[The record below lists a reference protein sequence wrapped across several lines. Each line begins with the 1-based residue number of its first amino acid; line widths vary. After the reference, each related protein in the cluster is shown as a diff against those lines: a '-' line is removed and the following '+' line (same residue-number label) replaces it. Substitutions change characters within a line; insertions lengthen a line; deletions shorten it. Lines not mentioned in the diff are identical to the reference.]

1 MSARLVLLRRHLNL
15 LILLILLSSL
25 TACSTLE
32 VRIERTPAPDH
43 AATATAAA
51 LATENAHLA
60 TPSATFAAPTST
72 PVLALGRL
80 AYLQG
85 GDVWVKGLPDEKP
98 QRLTTDGRNRNPRWS
113 PSGQWLAFRKGDYQV
128 WVMRADESAAR
139 PLNEGAVVMAFAW
152 APTADRLAYVTGTG
166 ALVALNADGSSQQE
180 LVAQGSGGP
189 YTGVVSMAWSPD
201 GEWLAYEQVEVRQ
214 EGEPPERYAGLW
226 RIRADS
232 SGATELL
239 NVGTPA
245 AYEPILAGW
254 SPDGSRIL
262 FWPDPHFSRSILAD
276 GTSLMAIPANGG
288 EPSEVVRSMLAYSD
302 CLAPSPEGT
311 LLAITEGGGRE
322 TWSHKRIAVVDLSS
336 GKLTYLTDDKTAA
349 FSPAWSPDGQRI
361 VYAAAP
367 DIGFVGGGEDA
378 KAGATQ
384 RRIWLMKRDGSD
396 RRQLTKDA
404 TYRDEQPLWSADG
417 SYILFARLDTKG
429 RASLWL
435 ISAEGDN
442 PHQVVDELTPAPS
455 WFGYYGH
462 IDWDVLFD
470 WWRGPAVQQ
479 VQPVTTATAPASAPT
494 PTGSMPA
501 PTSPPTPTG
510 PTAVDCAAVYPGLP
524 GCLRREPLVGGRL
537 AFVSQ
542 RPPFSG
548 GTTVLDLEHGKVWT
562 LGKPPLTLLGRSP
575 SGEHLL
581 LIEYDGR
588 YSIYRYDGVAVN
600 SFRDLPA
607 PPFWAPLDAFPGTHD
622 WLAVPDADG
631 ALLAVPFP
639 EGKTRQVLP
648 PGSLGHNG
656 RGVVR
661 WSPDGWLAW
670 SLNTDQLVDAGQF
683 DQVLYV
689 RRADGDRKSTTWR
702 LSDDVRKTYY
712 QLISWVP
719 GTHLILAGRGRMAVS
734 LWVDG
739 VPLVAI
745 NADTGEKTDLGA
757 RMLLTSEAYAWHPS
771 RRGLLAL
778 TEGGGRFLF
787 TDKRLALL
795 DVTTNTLTYLTGEEM
810 AVFEPAWSPDGR
822 LLAYAAVRAS
832 PNATGDS
839 KTLEHALDGR
849 AIYIVNPQTGETR
862 VLTHPGDAVDGWP
875 RWSADGTRLLYTHQH
890 DGYTDVRV
898 ATLEGSRDE
907 LLVTGLADPMCYYG
921 GCGWWRMLA
930 YRP

>member
-1 MSARLVLLRRHLNL
+1 MSARLVPLGRRLNL
-15 LILLILLSSL
+15 LILLILLSSF

-32 VRIERTPAPDH
+32 VRIERTPTPSH
-43 AATATAAA
+43 TATATV
-51 LATENAHLA
+51 A
-60 TPSATFAAPTST
+60 TPSATFTAPTST

-85 GDVWVKGLPDEKP
+85 GDIWVKGLPDGKA
-98 QRLTTDGRNRNPRWS
+98 QRLTTDGCNREPRWS

-128 WVMRADESAAR
+128 WVMRADGSAAR
-139 PLNEGAVVMAFAW
+139 PLNEGAAVRAFAW
-152 APTADRLAYVTGTG
+152 APMADRLAYVTGTG
-166 ALVALNADGSSQQE
+166 ALVALKADGSSQQK
-180 LVAQGSGGP
+180 LVTQGSGGP

-201 GEWLAYEQVEVRQ
+201 GEWLAYEQVEVRKAGE
-214 EGEPPERYAGLW
+214 EGQAPERYAGLW
-226 RIRADS
+226 RIRADG
-232 SGATELL
+232 SGAIELL
-239 NVGTPA
+239 NAGTPA

-254 SPDGSRIL
+254 SLDGSRIL
-262 FWPDPHFSRSILAD
+262 FWLAPHFSRSILAD
-276 GTSLMAIPANGG
+276 GTSLTTIPANGG

-302 CLAPSPEGT
+302 FLAPSPEGK

-367 DIGFVGGGEDA
+367 DIGFIGGGEAA
-378 KAGATQ
+378 KAGAAQ

-396 RRQLTKDA
+396 KRQLTKDA
-404 TYRDEQPLWSADG
+404 TYRDERPLWSADG

-429 RASLWL
+429 HASLWL

-479 VQPVTTATAPASAPT
+479 VQPVATATAPASAPT
-494 PTGSMPA
+494 PIGSMPA

-510 PTAVDCAAVYPGLP
+510 PTAVDCAAMYPGLP

-562 LGKPPLTLLGRSP
+562 LGKPPLTLLEQSP

-581 LIEYDGR
+581 LTEYDGR

-607 PPFWAPLDAFPGTHD
+607 PPFWAPLDAFPSTHD
-622 WLAVPDADG
+622 WLAAPTAYG

-639 EGKTRQVLP
+639 QGKTRQVLP
-648 PGSLGHNG
+648 PGSLGRDG
-656 RGVVR
+656 RGIVR

-670 SLNTDQLVDAGQF
+670 SLNTDQLVDVGQF

-689 RRADGDRKSTTWR
+689 RRADGDGKSTTWR

-712 QLISWVP
+712 QLIGWVP
-719 GTHLILAGRGRMAVS
+719 GTRLILAGRGRMAVS

-757 RMLLTSEAYAWHPS
+757 RMLLTSEAYAWHPT

-875 RWSADGTRLLYTHQH
+875 RWSADRTHLLYTRQH

-898 ATLEGSRDE
+898 VTLEGSRDE
-907 LLVTGLADPMCYYG
+907 LLVTALADPMCYYG

-930 YRP
+930 FRP